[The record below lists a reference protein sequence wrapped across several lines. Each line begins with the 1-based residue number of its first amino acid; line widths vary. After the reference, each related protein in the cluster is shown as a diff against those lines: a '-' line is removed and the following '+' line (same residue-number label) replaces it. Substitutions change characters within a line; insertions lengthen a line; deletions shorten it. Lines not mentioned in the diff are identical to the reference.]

1 MVILEVIY
9 CWVYHLKVLV
19 LEGSRWLGR
28 HKPMREAAHIVMH
41 TYVHNMHAHFCTQ
54 CDNRG
59 AAFCLSPNACSMA
72 QHLWVQSD
80 MCSCSLA
87 KVMFLWKA
95 PLKNKSCQDRLWG
108 MQWYG
113 PQNDSNALGLGP
125 TVRATFP
132 EDGRVWPLPV
142 PMPRKCLRM
151 AVGPCWTHG
160 QIRQVVS
167 PFGSGLYSSRF
178 GFTIQQIHRENT
190 EIERERGR
198 EREIIIP

>member
-1 MVILEVIY
+1 
-9 CWVYHLKVLV
+9 
-19 LEGSRWLGR
+19 
-28 HKPMREAAHIVMH
+28 MH
-41 TYVHNMHAHFCTQ
+41 TFARNVTT

-113 PQNDSNALGLGP
+113 PQNDSNALGPGP

-151 AVGPCWTHG
+151 AVGPCWTMSDHVG
-160 QIRQVVS
+160 PMVRFVRWSAHLDLAFIL
-167 PFGSGLYSSRF
+167 PGLDLQSNKST
-178 GFTIQQIHRENT
+178 GKIQKLK
-190 EIERERGR
+190 EREG